1 MAIDDLLDEH
11 EQSERVRNWLKNNG
25 AGLIGGI
32 ALGLAVIFGW
42 QWWGRHQAQQKQQAF
57 QDYAAAQAG
66 LDKAALAAGAGGQ
79 KPADLKSVQADIAK
93 LGGENELY
101 ANLAALRLAKA
112 QVESGKRDDAIATLK
127 AIKPAAELKP
137 VVDLRL
143 ARLLADAGK
152 HDEAL
157 KLIGDATD
165 GDSLVARADI
175 LAAIGKPDQAREL
188 YLKALTGMDIAA
200 PQRRLVELKLTD
212 VGGTP
217 PKPAEAT

>member
-42 QWWGRHQAQQKQQAF
+42 QWWGRHQAQQRQQAF
-57 QDYAAAQAG
+57 QDYAAAQAS
-66 LDKAALAAGAGGQ
+66 LDKAAAAGQ
-79 KPADLKSVQADIAK
+79 KPADLKPVQADIAR
-93 LGGENELY
+93 LADENELY

-157 KLIGDATD
+157 KLIGNASD

-175 LAAIGKPDQAREL
+175 LAATGKPEQAREL
-188 YLKALTGMDIAA
+188 YLKALTGMDVAA